1 MIQVFRFG
9 GLIFITYNAAPESS
23 YIATMRR
30 NPRIWVVALLKRAGK
45 RARRKRTGKRVRR
58 KAELLTNAGMTA
70 EGAQD
75 EVVRS
80 LAQGL
85 VAGAWMKAHH
95 IASGGERGGS
105 AGAVL
110 FIRRAIP

>member
-1 MIQVFRFG
+1 MG
-9 GLIFITYNAAPESS
+9 GSF
-23 YIATMRR
+23 
-30 NPRIWVVALLKRAGK
+30 
-45 RARRKRTGKRVRR
+45 KRVRR
-58 KAELLTNAGMTA
+58 KAELLTNAGTTA

-80 LAQGL
+80 LAQDRVHGFDYFP
-85 VAGAWMKAHH
+85 WMNSHH
-95 IASGGERGGS
+95 IANGGERGGS